1 MEAVL
6 QSLMAGFPVLMLH
19 SATTLAILVVGAF
32 VYLWITPHDEIAL
45 IRAGNTAAAAS
56 FGGALIGMAIP
67 LAFCMAVSVGV
78 WDIVIWGVLTVI
90 LQIIAYRLTDLVL
103 RDLSA
108 RIERGEMASAVFM
121 VSVKLAVA
129 AINAA
134 AVGG

>member
-6 QSLMAGFPVLMLH
+6 QSLIAGFPVLMLH
-19 SATTLAILVVGAF
+19 SATTFAILVAGALI
-32 VYLWITPHDEIAL
+32 YLRITPHDEIGL
-45 IRAGNTAAAAS
+45 IRAGNTAAAVS
-56 FGGALIGMAIP
+56 FGGALVGMAAP
-67 LAFCMAVSVGV
+67 LAFCMAASVSV
-78 WDIVIWGVLTVI
+78 WDILIWGAVTVV
-90 LQIIAYRLTDLVL
+90 LQIVAYRLTDGVL

-129 AINAA
+129 AVNAA